1 MNQFLRKRIW
11 NALGKN
17 IFIPQALRQD
27 AAAGLII
34 DNQALQEDY
43 LFTPE
48 NISLYLPAMNR
59 LMRKIIGLYHERE
72 RNTVLK
78 QYWKF
83 VLEELKEPGLSGFLA
98 EQEADV
104 LELLESFDFRS
115 LSCNRRNA
123 CLHLF
128 ETWLLFPELIRDE
141 KRVSKL
147 TALFS
152 E

>member
-1 MNQFLRKRIW
+1 MS
-11 NALGKN
+11 
-17 IFIPQALRQD
+17 
-27 AAAGLII
+27 
-34 DNQALQEDY
+34 
-43 LFTPE
+43 
-48 NISLYLPAMNR
+48 ISLYLPAMNR

-104 LELLESFDFRS
+104 LDLLESFDFRS